1 VKELLGLDFRAN
13 PHYELVLYDRL
24 AADEKQRLAGLL
36 ADPGLYGILRPTGG
50 SPLGWKSV
58 DRDTALL
65 FLTLRE
71 PGPLPSYLQAIL
83 GESLD
88 RTVMQL
94 VADGVFEVEAEGGGG
109 AFVSG
114 PAALDLD
121 HDRGG
126 SQDAGGPL
134 QELSLAALV
143 YGQALARTA
152 AVDPALLTLRLYG
165 YNRRPLTPAWKRL
178 LPDAP
183 AVERFLGIDP
193 GGTNRKL
200 LEQRWSR
207 RPGFAGW
214 MSWRRRGTAGERPA
228 ARGTATYKLYVS
240 PVPEA
245 LPTAFGEIL
254 AALDAARVPQVKIG
268 CDGWGL
274 LRPDK
279 IVAHFP
285 DLEALAASAARLA
298 ERLGGIPV
306 QGVPFTA
313 EIGGGGLLSWGVDP
327 PTDGVPAAGR
337 ESWRT
342 WLCQRL
348 ALALFAARETSPEP
362 WRFALERLRL
372 EGVDT
377 ATWAP
382 GALVF
387 RQG

>member
-36 ADPGLYGILRPTGG
+36 ADPGLYGILRPVDG
-50 SPLGWKSV
+50 SPLGPKSV
-58 DRDTALL
+58 DRETALL

-71 PGPLPSYLQAIL
+71 PGPLPSYLQTML
-83 GESLD
+83 GQSLE
-88 RTVMQL
+88 RTVLQL
-94 VADGVFEVEAEGGGG
+94 VADGVLEVEVDGGDGV
-109 AFVSG
+109 FVSG
-114 PAALDLD
+114 AAAFDRLG
-121 HDRGG
+121 DRGRSRDG
-126 SQDAGGPL
+126 SGRL
-134 QELSLAALV
+134 QELSLAALR
-143 YGQALARTA
+143 YGQVL
-152 AVDPALLTLRLYG
+152 AVDEPALLTLRLYA

-178 LPDAP
+178 LPDSQ
-183 AVERFLGIDP
+183 AVERFLGIGP
-193 GGTNRKL
+193 GGANRRL
-200 LEQRWSR
+200 LEQHWSR
-207 RPGFAGW
+207 RQGFAGW
-214 MSWRRRGTAGERPA
+214 MSWRRRGTAGEGSA

-240 PVPEA
+240 PTPEA

-254 AALDAARVPQVKIG
+254 AALGAARVPQVKIG
-268 CDGWGL
+268 SDSWGV

-285 DLEALAASAARLA
+285 DFDALAASAARLS
-298 ERLGGIPV
+298 ERLDGIPV

-313 EIGGGGLLSWGVDP
+313 EIGGDGLLSWGVDP
-327 PTDGVPAAGR
+327 PGEGTRSTAGR

-348 ALALFAARETSPEP
+348 ALSLLAARATSPEP

-372 EGVDT
+372 EGVDID
-377 ATWAP
+377 TWAP